1 MATSTP
7 RLGRKINR
15 PTGALRTP
23 ACAPCAQR
31 RVRCDGGSPCQACLR
46 LAAWK
51 GRPAPAACDY
61 DGLVPAR
68 KNGPLPPALA
78 AYSNT
83 EASTSTAV
91 PSAQPPPPPARPPP
105 LKERPTTSTSATGK
119 KCRRSRG
126 PALQKGLACLACKS
140 RRIRCDGSKPAC
152 GACVRRQLRSGDE
165 LECVYRA
172 DLFRLA
178 QEPGQAGGGGLEVE
192 TPRPEQ
198 EVGVDAR
205 AVVEEDEREY
215 GMDLVVDEMM
225 PPPPP
230 PSSTFT
236 HSPLSLL
243 PSILPALPPLPSTS
257 SPSTA
262 AAAAAAPTSFP
273 PYPLESFDAPSY
285 FTSFP
290 PRSSS
295 LSSTASTSTFTPT
308 ATPTPSDLDL
318 DELLSS
324 CSSWPSSPRT
334 PLFDPHAFA
343 TLLRR
348 DNYPPVP
355 YPPPP
360 PPSALPVSTTTTA
373 AALGAAPGI
382 NPHWTDA
389 ACALSSVPALELG
402 ALALYS
408 WADVEP
414 LTARPGGGDDREG
427 GELGAPGDLVVG
439 GCGGGGGGG
448 GCEAQGEAYGEVGDV
463 MLTLPIEPVFASE
476 WSGTGGGAAR

>member
-1 MATSTP
+1 MAASTP

-51 GRPAPAACDY
+51 GRPAPTSCDY

-78 AYSNT
+78 AYGNT
-83 EASTSTAV
+83 EASTSAAV
-91 PSAQPPPPPARPPP
+91 LPPPPPAPPARPPP
-105 LKERPTTSTSATGK
+105 LKKCPTTSTSTSTSTTGK

-152 GACVRRQLRSGDE
+152 GACVRRQLRNGDE
-165 LECVYRA
+165 LECTYRA
-172 DLFRLA
+172 DLWRLA
-178 QEPGQAGGGGLEVE
+178 EDPARGRGGGLEAVE
-192 TPRPEQ
+192 APRPEGDA
-198 EVGVDAR
+198 EVDVKTGGDICV
-205 AVVEEDEREY
+205 EDERVGQC

-225 PPPPP
+225 PPPHPP
-230 PSSTFT
+230 ASTFT

-257 SPSTA
+257 FPSTA
-262 AAAAAAPTSFP
+262 ALP
-273 PYPLESFDAPSY
+273 PYPLHSLDAPSY

-295 LSSTASTSTFTPT
+295 LSSTSTFTPT

-355 YPPPP
+355 YPPPT
-360 PPSALPVSTTTTA
+360 SALPSACAVGPSA
-373 AALGAAPGI
+373 HGI
-382 NPHWTDA
+382 NPQWTDA

-408 WADVEP
+408 WCDDEPP
-414 LTARPGGGDDREG
+414 LTARASERHGA
-427 GELGAPGDLVVG
+427 GEQGVSAGDLVADEG
-439 GCGGGGGGG
+439 
-448 GCEAQGEAYGEVGDV
+448 QGEGKAHCEVGDV
-463 MLTLPIEPVFASE
+463 MLTLPFEPAFSSE
-476 WSGTGGGAAR
+476 WSGSIGGALAASGGGA

>member
-1 MATSTP
+1 MAASTP

-51 GRPAPAACDY
+51 GRPAPTACDY

-78 AYSNT
+78 AYSNP
-83 EASTSTAV
+83 EASTSTAIL
-91 PSAQPPPPPARPPP
+91 PPPPLPP
-105 LKERPTTSTSATGK
+105 LPPKERPTTSTSTTGK

-152 GACVRRQLRSGDE
+152 GACVQRQLRNGDDVDPTT
-165 LECVYRA
+165 CVYRA
-172 DLFRLA
+172 DLYMLA
-178 QEPGQAGGGGLEVE
+178 QEPARGREGEPEVVE
-192 TPRPEQ
+192 APRPEGEG
-198 EVGVDAR
+198 EVKPRVWAGEDI
-205 AVVEEDEREY
+205 AVEGERGAEC
-215 GMDLVVDEMM
+215 GADSIVDEAMPP

-230 PSSTFT
+230 PSSTYST
-236 HSPLSLL
+236 SPLSLL
-243 PSILPALPPLPSTS
+243 PTILPALPPLLSASFPSAS
-257 SPSTA
+257 
-262 AAAAAAPTSFP
+262 APPPALP
-273 PYPLESFDAPSY
+273 PYPLRPIDAPSY

-295 LSSTASTSTFTPT
+295 LSSTSTLTPT

-334 PLFDPHAFA
+334 PLFDPYAFA

-355 YPPPP
+355 YPPPS
-360 PPSALPVSTTTTA
+360 SAPTPGTGTS
-373 AALGAAPGI
+373 GAGPGPGEPGI
-382 NPHWTDA
+382 NPLWTDA

-408 WADVEP
+408 WGGVDE
-414 LTARPGGGDDREG
+414 TARPGEPDGGSG
-427 GELGAPGDLVVG
+427 GGPSAGDLVVDA
-439 GCGGGGGGG
+439 C
-448 GCEAQGEAYGEVGDV
+448 GEAYGEAQGKAHCEVGDV
-463 MLTLPIEPVFASE
+463 MLTLPIEPAFSSE
-476 WSGTGGGAAR
+476 WSGGAGMRRG